1 LAKRDERSASWQ
13 VKCILAPGYVLSIC
27 SRVLTASYCPRKRE
41 PGPADPLRIGRA
53 SGEHRASSRFRLI
66 GRPGRLSRRPADRRP
81 GPPTQ
86 LSAPSRKDKSLK
98 PPAEQS
104 GRWPYAPPLWP
115 WAPIERIA
123 ASPKSCGEAVK
134 NLRRCLRPA
143 ALGREWSAHAGPS
156 WAAPQVF
163 RVQESSAESFV
174 TSGNR
179 SR

>member
-86 LSAPSRKDKSLK
+86 LSAPEQKRQVPQAARRAERAMALCSASVAVGPNRTDCRVTEILRRGCQELAAMPEACSPRERVERSRRAIMGSAAGVPGSRKLS
-98 PPAEQS
+98 
-104 GRWPYAPPLWP
+104 
-115 WAPIERIA
+115 
-123 ASPKSCGEAVK
+123 
-134 NLRRCLRPA
+134 
-143 ALGREWSAHAGPS
+143 
-156 WAAPQVF
+156 
-163 RVQESSAESFV
+163 
-174 TSGNR
+174 
-179 SR
+179 